1 MAIFN
6 YSIFW
11 RYVVQP
17 FLRCLAGLTFSMNRQ
32 LEINDM
38 NPQAAN
44 GRVPPSW
51 GPEIEKSYAFRYY
64 EADALLW
71 CIASDADEI
80 RKGPNLAL
88 RLTGSAKMI
97 MRGPPYF
104 ISGCNC

>member
-17 FLRCLAGLTFSMNRQ
+17 FLRCLAGLAVSMNRQ

-38 NPQAAN
+38 NLQAAN

-51 GPEIEKSYAFRYY
+51 GPEIEKSYPFRYY
-64 EADALLW
+64 DDNEAWMEAL
-71 CIASDADEI
+71 CVT
-80 RKGPNLAL
+80 PNVSLKPKTIYTTAHDNL
-88 RLTGSAKMI
+88 
-97 MRGPPYF
+97 
-104 ISGCNC
+104 